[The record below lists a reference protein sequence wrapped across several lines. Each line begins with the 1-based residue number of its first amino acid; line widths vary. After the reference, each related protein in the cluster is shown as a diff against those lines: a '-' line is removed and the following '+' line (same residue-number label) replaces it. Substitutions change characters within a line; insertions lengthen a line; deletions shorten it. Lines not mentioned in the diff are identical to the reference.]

1 MIYFITVLRALAACL
16 ITNSHYVGVYPTDI
30 IANGGLL
37 GDVLFFAVSGYCLA
51 NIKEKF
57 PKWYGRRLLR
67 CYLPV
72 LVITSIY
79 FIFKFYDFSAHGA
92 VWWFVYPT
100 NYHFVA
106 SIVLLYIPYYFI
118 VKTNL
123 LRKNIPVFMGIIAV
137 AAIVIYVLLYDKSYY
152 HIDNVREPMIEFLYI
167 ESMLLGVL
175 FRDKDSE
182 LRNSFSWVFLAGLI
196 FSFVIYFSSKLL
208 FSRNPQ
214 FSQYQI
220 ANWFALFLLLFCIF
234 RTFCGIDSKLE
245 AMPGFIKKTIS
256 FIADITLEIYVVQY
270 VIIDLLVPVFSFP
283 VNWIAL
289 TLTITVSAYILHLI
303 CKFILS
309 VPERIKRTDNKKI

>member
-289 TLTITVSAYILHLI
+289 TLTITVSAFILHLI
-303 CKFILS
+303 CKLILS